1 MNKKIIISIIAG
13 SVMLGGSGCKKFLDV
28 NNDPAAATNV
38 TDALLVGGA
47 ELTTAFNIAGG
58 YPARTAAFWTQQLGY
73 DQPAP
78 EWDTYK
84 VTASDVDNTWSFD
97 MYPQILNNLK
107 ILQDQATTANHPHAA
122 GMGKILMAYNLA
134 VTTDL
139 WNAIPYSQAFT
150 GFENFKPK
158 YDSQES
164 IYTSINTLLDDAI
177 ALLAKED
184 ASASVGDK
192 DLIYASD
199 PEKWTAF
206 AYFLKARF
214 ALRLTYAPG
223 KVAATQAQAALTALT
238 KAFPDESYNPGVKF
252 ESKSGAQAPWSQFTD
267 NDKWGS
273 VAVSSTFIQLLKSTN
288 DPRLSVMVDTALLGG
303 GYRGRII
310 GDEQINIDSLSAVG
324 KFFAAADQSV
334 YLATYDEQLF
344 IKAEAT
350 FLTAGFVAAQPI
362 LNSAVEATFTRFGM
376 KPLGADSTA
385 FKTYLAAKCKLTAA
399 NAYEVI
405 MTQKYISN
413 YLSLESYN
421 DWRRT
426 NFPKL
431 TVVQNA
437 YQGITTVPRRWVYPA
452 SENETNAQPEQ
463 PAKVTDRVWWDTKQ

>member
-73 DQPAP
+73 DQNAP

-84 VTASDVDNTWSFD
+84 VTASDVDNTWAFD
-97 MYPQILNNLK
+97 MYPQILNNLN
-107 ILQDQATTANHPHAA
+107 ILQNQATETNHPHAA
-122 GMGKILMAYNLA
+122 GIGKVLMAYNLA

-139 WNAIPYSQAFT
+139 WNAVPYSQAFT
-150 GFENFKPK
+150 GFGNFKPK
-158 YDSQES
+158 YDTQES

-177 ALLAKED
+177 KLFAQED
-184 ASASVGDK
+184 ASSSVGDK
-192 DLIYASD
+192 DLIYGSD
-199 PEKWTAF
+199 PERWTAF
-206 AYFLKARF
+206 AYLLKARY

-223 KVAATQAQAALTALT
+223 KVAATQAQAALTALA
-238 KAFPDESYNPGVKF
+238 KAFPDASYNAGIQF
-252 ESKSGAQAPWSQFTD
+252 GTKSGSEAPWNQFTK
-267 NDKWGS
+267 KWGS
-273 VAVSSTFIQLLKSTN
+273 VAVSSTFLQLLKSTN
-288 DPRLSVMVDTALLGG
+288 DPRLPVIADTAKLGG

-310 GDEQINIDSLSAVG
+310 GEDQINIDSLSGVG
-324 KFFAAADQSV
+324 KFFAAADQSI

-350 FLTAGFVAAQPI
+350 YLASGFTAAQPV

-376 KPLGADSTA
+376 KPLTADSTA
-385 FKTYLAAKCKLTAA
+385 FKTYLAANCKLTAA

-421 DWRRT
+421 DWRRS

-463 PAKVTDRVWWDTKQ
+463 PGKLTDRVWWDTKQ

>member
-84 VTASDVDNTWSFD
+84 VTASDVDNTWAFD
-97 MYPQILNNLK
+97 MYPQILNNLN
-107 ILQDQATTANHPHAA
+107 ILQNQASDANHPHAA
-122 GMGKILMAYNLA
+122 GIAKVLIAYNMA

-139 WNAIPYSQAFT
+139 WNAVPYSEAFT
-150 GFENFKPK
+150 GFGNLKPK
-158 YDSQES
+158 YDTQES

-177 ALLAKED
+177 KLFAQDDE
-184 ASASVGDK
+184 SGSVADK
-192 DLIYASD
+192 DLIYGSD
-199 PEKWTAF
+199 PDRWTAF

-223 KVAATQAQAALTALT
+223 KVAATQAQAALTALAN
-238 KAFPDESYNPGVKF
+238 AFPDESYNAGVKF
-252 ESKSGAQAPWSQFTD
+252 ENKSGSQAPWSQFTD
-267 NDKWGS
+267 KDKWGS
-273 VAVSSTFIQLLKSTN
+273 VAVSSTFLKLLQSTS
-288 DPRLSVMVDTALLGG
+288 DPRLPVMVAKPVKGDTL
-303 GYRGRII
+303 RGRII
-310 GDEQINIDSLSAVG
+310 GTPQVNIDSLSGVG
-324 KFFAAADQSV
+324 AFFAAADQSV
-334 YLATYDEQLF
+334 YLGTYDEQLF

-350 FLTAGFVAAQPI
+350 YLANPADLNAAGTV
-362 LNSAVEATFTRFGM
+362 LKSAVEANMTRCGLNASS
-376 KPLGADSTA
+376 PAVQTYITA
-385 FKTYLAAKCKLTAA
+385 HCTLTAA

-405 MTQKYISN
+405 MTQKYIAN

-426 NFPKL
+426 NLPKL

-437 YQGITTVPRRWVYPA
+437 YQGITTIPRRWVYPA

-463 PAKVTDRVWWDTKQ
+463 PGKLTDRVWWDTRQ

>member
-28 NNDPAAATNV
+28 NDDPAAATNV

-267 NDKWGS
+267 NNKWGS

-362 LNSAVEATFTRFGM
+362 LNSAVQATFTRFGM

>member
-84 VTASDVDNTWSFD
+84 VTASDVDNTWAFD
-97 MYPQILNNLK
+97 LYPQILNNLN
-107 ILQDQATTANHPHAA
+107 ILQNQATTTNHPHAA
-122 GMGKILMAYNLA
+122 GIGKVLMAYNIA
-134 VTTDL
+134 VATDL
-139 WNAIPYSQAFT
+139 WNAVPYSQAFT
-150 GFENFKPK
+150 GFGNLKPK
-158 YDSQES
+158 YDTQES

-177 ALLAKED
+177 KLFAQED
-184 ASASVGDK
+184 ASESVADK
-192 DLIYASD
+192 DLIYGSD

-206 AYFLKARF
+206 AYLLKARF
-214 ALRLTYAPG
+214 AMRLTYAPG
-223 KVAATQAQAALTALT
+223 KVAATQAQAALTALA
-238 KAFPDESYNPGVKF
+238 KAFPDASYNAGIQF
-252 ESKSGAQAPWSQFTD
+252 GTKSGSEAPWNQFTV
-267 NDKWGS
+267 KWGS
-273 VAVSSTFIQLLKSTN
+273 VAVSSTFLQLLQSTN
-288 DPRLSVMVDTALLGG
+288 DPRLPVMVAMPKEGTT
-303 GYRGRII
+303 YRGRII
-310 GDEQINIDSLSAVG
+310 GDDQINIDSLSGVG
-324 KFFAAADQSV
+324 TFFAAADQSV

-350 FLTAGFVAAQPI
+350 YLASGFAAAQPI
-362 LNSAVEATFTRFGM
+362 LKSAVEANMARCGLNASSPAVQTYI
-376 KPLGADSTA
+376 TA
-385 FKTYLAAKCKLTAA
+385 HCTLTAA

-421 DWRRT
+421 DWRRS

-437 YQGITTVPRRWVYPA
+437 YQGITTIPRRWVYPA

-463 PAKVTDRVWWDTKQ
+463 PGKLTDRVWWDTKQ

>member
-58 YPARTAAFWTQQLGY
+58 YPARTAAFWTQQLAY

-84 VTASDVDNTWSFD
+84 VTASDVDNTWAFD
-97 MYPQILNNLK
+97 LYPQVLNNLN
-107 ILQDQATTANHPHAA
+107 ILQNQATATNHPHAA
-122 GMGKILMAYNLA
+122 GIGKVLMAYNIA
-134 VTTDL
+134 VATDL
-139 WNAIPYSQAFT
+139 WNAVPYSQAFT
-150 GFENFKPK
+150 GFGNLKPK
-158 YDSQES
+158 YDTQES

-177 ALLAKED
+177 KLFAQED

-192 DLIYASD
+192 DLIYGSD
-199 PEKWTAF
+199 PDKWTAF
-206 AYFLKARF
+206 AYLLKARF

-223 KVAATQAQAALTALT
+223 KVATTQAQAALTALT
-238 KAFPDESYNPGVKF
+238 KAFPDASYNAGVQF
-252 ESKSGAQAPWSQFTD
+252 GTKSGSEAPWNQFTV
-267 NDKWGS
+267 KWGS
-273 VAVSSTFIQLLKSTN
+273 VAVSSNFLKMLKSTN
-288 DPRLSVMVDTALLGG
+288 DPRLSVMVAKPLKGDTL
-303 GYRGRII
+303 RGRTI
-310 GDEQINIDSLSAVG
+310 GTPQENIDSLSGVG
-324 KFFAAADQSV
+324 DFFAAADQSV

-350 FLTAGFVAAQPI
+350 YLASPSDLNAAETV
-362 LNSAVEATFTRFGM
+362 LKSAVEANMTRCG
-376 KPLGADSTA
+376 LNASSAAVQAYITA
-385 FKTYLAAKCKLTAA
+385 HCKLTAA

-413 YLSLESYN
+413 YLSLEVYN

-463 PAKVTDRVWWDTKQ
+463 PGKLTDRVWWDTKQ

>member
-58 YPARTAAFWTQQLGY
+58 YPARTAAFWTQQLAY

-84 VTASDVDNTWSFD
+84 VTASDVDNTWAFD
-97 MYPQILNNLK
+97 LYPQILNNLN
-107 ILQDQATTANHPHAA
+107 ILQNQATETNHPHAA
-122 GMGKILMAYNLA
+122 GIGKVLMAYNIA
-134 VTTDL
+134 VATDL
-139 WNAIPYSQAFT
+139 WNAVPYSQAFT
-150 GFENFKPK
+150 GFGNLKPK
-158 YDSQES
+158 YDTQES

-177 ALLAKED
+177 KLFAQED

-192 DLIYASD
+192 DLIYGSD
-199 PEKWTAF
+199 PDKWKAF
-206 AYFLKARF
+206 AYLLKARF

-238 KAFPDESYNPGVKF
+238 NAFPDASYNAGVQF
-252 ESKSGAQAPWSQFTD
+252 GTKSGSEAPWNQFTV
-267 NDKWGS
+267 KWGS
-273 VAVSSTFIQLLKSTN
+273 VAVSSNFLKMLKSTN
-288 DPRLSVMVDTALLGG
+288 DPRLTAMVAKPLKGDTL
-303 GYRGRII
+303 RGRTI
-310 GDEQINIDSLSAVG
+310 GTPQENIDSLSGVG
-324 KFFAAADQSV
+324 DFFAAADQSV

-350 FLTAGFVAAQPI
+350 YLASGFAAAQPV
-362 LNSAVEATFTRFGM
+362 LKSAVEAHMTRCGLNASS
-376 KPLGADSTA
+376 PAAQTYITA
-385 FKTYLAAKCKLTAA
+385 HCTLTAA

-413 YLSLESYN
+413 YLSLEVYN

-463 PAKVTDRVWWDTKQ
+463 PGKLTDRVWWDTKQ

>member
-28 NNDPAAATNV
+28 NDDPAAATNV

-267 NDKWGS
+267 NAKWGS
-273 VAVSSTFIQLLKSTN
+273 VAVSSTFLTLLQSTN
-288 DPRLSVMVDTALLGG
+288 DPRLPVMVDPVKLGT

-324 KFFAAADQSV
+324 QFFAAPDQSV

-350 FLTAGFVAAQPI
+350 FLTAGFVAAQPV
-362 LNSAVEATFTRFGM
+362 LKSAVEAHM
-376 KPLGADSTA
+376 KRCGLNPASAAVQAYIT
-385 FKTYLAAKCKLTAA
+385 AKCTLTAA

-413 YLSLESYN
+413 YLSLESFN
-421 DWRRT
+421 DWRRS